1 MAAQASKLARWLGAD
16 GAIFTWENARQRAD
30 GTMYTLQTCERM
42 GIKSVLITF
51 EHGGPGVMTLRCSST
66 FPKRLP
72 WSARAAWT
80 SLELPEVERVLG
92 GGDTIRLNPQ
102 MGGERVA
109 ARGPFTSTGG
119 SRCTPPLARRA
130 STAIR
135 REDV

>member
-1 MAAQASKLARWLGAD
+1 M
-16 GAIFTWENARQRAD
+16 E
-30 GTMYTLQTCERM
+30 TMYTLQTCERM

-51 EHGGPGVMTLRCSST
+51 EHGGARGDDSPLQFYVPEAIAMVSSGSMDE
-66 FPKRLP
+66 P
-72 WSARAAWT
+72 
-80 SLELPEVERVLG
+80 LELPEVERVLG

-130 STAIR
+130 STATVVR
-135 REDV
+135 TFDD